1 MKTRDRLTSS
11 QLAMWGMTGSLGCS
25 INRAKYNMSL
35 PLPLSIEAEVEVM
48 TALERGDDERLWK
61 QLCRWPDEDQLLRV
75 IAEEAP
81 RMALRV
87 GSGSRFSEML
97 LVPVVESISGMVIGN
112 RDTWKCAEQCISD
125 ALRAWQGARGTHTV
139 FRDVV
144 PYEWIAAWEPSAFRQ
159 HLLAAAPGGRHGS
172 LTFHPEKLV
181 LPDGAPRLGFVV
193 AVAGD
198 RKAWPQL
205 PTPNTLRDAR
215 FREVAAQALS
225 MTAGGRA
232 ADVLP
237 PDQVSAALA
246 DGLCLWLTKLH
257 DAVRITAWDMSPC
270 AAKHDSVRVILS
282 LGDQAAAV
290 EFKVR
295 KHQVAPVGIHCVA
308 SVLTALAPRAP
319 APQIQ

>member
-1 MKTRDRLTSS
+1 
-11 QLAMWGMTGSLGCS
+11 MWGMTGSLGCNV
-25 INRAKYNMSL
+25 NRATYNMSL

-48 TALERGDDERLWK
+48 NALEQGDDERLWK
-61 QLCRWPDEDQLLRV
+61 ELCRSPDEDQLLRF

-97 LVPVVESISGMVIGN
+97 LVPVIESISGLVIGN
-112 RDTWKCAEQCISD
+112 RESWKGAEQCLSD
-125 ALRAWQGARGTHTV
+125 ALRAWQGPRGTHTL
-139 FRDVV
+139 FRGVV
-144 PYEWIAAWEPSAFRQ
+144 SYEWIAAWEPSAFRQ
-159 HLLAAAPGGRHGS
+159 HLLAAAPGGRHRS
-172 LTFHPEKLV
+172 LTFHPEKLN
-181 LPDGAPRLGFVV
+181 LPDGAPRLGFLV

-205 PTPNTLRDAR
+205 PTPNTLSDAR

-225 MTAGGRA
+225 MTADGRA

-246 DGLCLWLTKLH
+246 DGLCLWLTRLH

-270 AAKHDSVRVILS
+270 AARHDAVKVILS
-282 LGDQAAAV
+282 LAEQPVAV
-290 EFKVR
+290 EFNVR
-295 KHQVAPVGIHCVA
+295 KHQVAPVGIDCIA
-308 SVLTALAPRAP
+308 SVLTSLAPRAP